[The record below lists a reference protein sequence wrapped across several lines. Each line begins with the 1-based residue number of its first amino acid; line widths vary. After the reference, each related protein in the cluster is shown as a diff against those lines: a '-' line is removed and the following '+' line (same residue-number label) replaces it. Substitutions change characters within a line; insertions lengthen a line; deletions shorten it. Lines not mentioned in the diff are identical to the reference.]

1 MRKWRNFSVFPALS
15 KIFSSSIQCSYTMSN
30 IPIDAESPLE
40 TMKENIQR
48 ENDQNLE
55 STNVVSSKDYQAFL
69 AKWTALKDFAEQD
82 IYSIKVNLM
91 ETQTILTLG
100 SMNKKKK
107 NYGRK

>member
-1 MRKWRNFSVFPALS
+1 
-15 KIFSSSIQCSYTMSN
+15 MSN

-69 AKWTALKDFAEQD
+69 AK
-82 IYSIKVNLM
+82 
-91 ETQTILTLG
+91 
-100 SMNKKKK
+100 
-107 NYGRK
+107 